1 MWLDL
6 SLMMQKPSGFC
17 LASGSALSAE
27 TSYSLSTDV
36 VWLLDKWE
44 VMAQPSAR
52 PKEPGKVHTWD
63 SGCKCISPVSI
74 SHSTSTHHL
83 ILSTCNPSVCVIL
96 LSRQGA
102 EAQRGKA
109 TWWVTHSLAQ
119 DIGGNDICKTNLVNS
134 KDVFEWCLGFG
145 GRRML
150 ASWRQETLEVERKEH
165 NLECFM

>member
-17 LASGSALSAE
+17 RASGSALSAE
-27 TSYSLSTDV
+27 TSYSPSTDV

-52 PKEPGKVHTWD
+52 PKEPGKVHAWD
-63 SGCKCISPVSI
+63 SGCKCVSPVSI

-96 LSRQGA
+96 LSRQ
-102 EAQRGKA
+102 ELRLREVKQ
-109 TWWVTHSLAQ
+109 
-119 DIGGNDICKTNLVNS
+119 
-134 KDVFEWCLGFG
+134 LGELLTALL
-145 GRRML
+145 R
-150 ASWRQETLEVERKEH
+150 TLEEMTFVKQI
-165 NLECFM
+165 L

>member
-17 LASGSALSAE
+17 RASGSALSAE
-27 TSYSLSTDV
+27 TSYSPSTDV
-36 VWLLDKWE
+36 VWLLHKWE
-44 VMAQPSAR
+44 VTAQPSAS
-52 PKEPGKVHTWD
+52 PKEPGKVHV
-63 SGCKCISPVSI
+63 SPVSI

-109 TWWVTHSLAQ
+109 TWRVTHSLAQ

-134 KDVFEWCLGFG
+134 KDVFE
-145 GRRML
+145 
-150 ASWRQETLEVERKEH
+150 
-165 NLECFM
+165 